1 MCPAHDVC
9 CQKPS
14 NIYFAR
20 FCPEGPGPNCG
31 FLKIS
36 LITLQPVPEL
46 LPSRTDLG
54 PENFQ
59 IKKTK
64 ITRKPLIL
72 SGFFATKK
80 V

>member
-9 CQKPS
+9 CQKLS

-46 LPSRTDLG
+46 L
-54 PENFQ
+54 
-59 IKKTK
+59 
-64 ITRKPLIL
+64 LISVIL
-72 SGFFATKK
+72 VSASA
-80 V
+80 